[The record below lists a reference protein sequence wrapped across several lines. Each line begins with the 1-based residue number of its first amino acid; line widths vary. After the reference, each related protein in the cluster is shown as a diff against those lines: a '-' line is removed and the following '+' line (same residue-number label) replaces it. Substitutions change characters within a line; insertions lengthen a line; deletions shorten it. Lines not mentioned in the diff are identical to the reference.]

1 MAVATTRSVALR
13 GSEGHL
19 VEVQVDVSQGMVGT
33 SLVGRAGASLS
44 EAKDRVRMAVSN
56 ACPPWPASRRVTIL
70 LSPAD
75 LPKAG
80 SHYDLAIAVAAK
92 AAALRAGACQDEER
106 GGKQAQI
113 PQEALVE
120 TAFIGELAL
129 SGALRAVPG
138 VLPMVLAAS
147 AAGVRRVFVPET
159 QASEAALVPGMTVF
173 GVRSLAQVV
182 AELRGEEVPDAP
194 PIATQQPARLLTWR
208 GDSARDF
215 VDMADV
221 EGLVDTKYAVE
232 VAAAGGHHLMLA
244 GPRGAG
250 KTTLAERIPTIL
262 PDLDV
267 EQALEVTAIH
277 SLAGALG
284 ESRSLLRR
292 PPFLA
297 PHHDASKASII
308 GGGSGVVRPG
318 AVSQAHHGVLFL
330 DEFPLMR
337 SDVVDALREPLE
349 SGEVT
354 IARGEETATFPAKGM
369 VVLAANPCPCG
380 NHHPLARGTCECPEV
395 ARRRYRTKLS
405 GPMADRVDIWRQV
418 DPQEPAAG
426 RDGTARAEG
435 SEAIRARVATA
446 RERQAV
452 RYAERRWRLNGA
464 VPGPALTAD
473 YPLASAGRDL
483 LEAQLA
489 EGALTRRGVTRVH
502 RVAWTVADLAG
513 VERPGRDEVD
523 VALRLRTGQPLP
535 VRTLGVIR

>member
-19 VEVQVDVSQGMVGT
+19 VEVQADVSQGVVGT
-33 SLVGRAGASLS
+33 SLVGRAGASLN
-44 EAKDRVRMAVSN
+44 EAKDRVRMAVNNS
-56 ACPPWPASRRVTIL
+56 CPAWPASRRVTIL
-70 LSPAD
+70 LAPAD

-80 SHYDLAIAVAAK
+80 SHYDLAIAVAVK
-92 AAALRAGACQDEER
+92 AAALRAGVSMDEER
-106 GGKQAQI
+106 GGKEPEI
-113 PQEALVE
+113 PEEALAA

-129 SGALRAVPG
+129 SGALRPVPG
-138 VLPMVLAAS
+138 VLPMVMAAS

-159 QASEAALVPGMTVF
+159 QTAEAALVPRMAVL

-182 AELRGEEVPDAP
+182 AELRGEEVPEAP
-194 PIATQQPARLLTWR
+194 EISGSRSTRLLTWR
-208 GDSARDF
+208 GESALEE
-215 VDMADV
+215 VDLAEV
-221 EGLVDTKYAVE
+221 EGLAEARFAVE

-277 SLAGALG
+277 SLAGALPD
-284 ESRSLLRR
+284 SDHLVRR

-308 GGGSGVVRPG
+308 GGGSGLVRPG
-318 AVSQAHHGVLFL
+318 AISQAHHGVLLL

-337 SDVVDALREPLE
+337 ADVVDALREPLE
-349 SGEVT
+349 SGRVT
-354 IARGEETATFPAKGM
+354 IARGEETATFPARGM

-395 ARRRYRTKLS
+395 ARRRYRSKLS

-418 DPQEPAAG
+418 DPQDPAAG
-426 RDGTARAEG
+426 RESWSPTESSAVV
-435 SEAIRARVATA
+435 RARVAAA
-446 RERQAV
+446 RERQAARFV
-452 RYAERRWRLNGA
+452 GRAWRLNGA
-464 VPGPALTAD
+464 IPGPVLSADFALTA
-473 YPLASAGRDL
+473 PGRTL
-483 LEAQLA
+483 LETQLA
-489 EGALTRRGVTRVH
+489 AGSLTRRGVTRVH
-502 RVAWTVADLAG
+502 RLAWTVADLRG
-513 VERPGRDEVD
+513 IERPGEDEVD

-535 VRTLGVIR
+535 VAALVTP